1 MIIFCILDG
10 VGWGRRDDTDAVAAA
25 ATPELDRLWRE
36 VPSRLLKAH
45 GRAVGLP
52 SDADMGNSEVGHN
65 AFGAGR
71 VIEQGAK
78 LVDAALGSGAFRS
91 RPIWQALMGCP
102 TLHLIGLVSDGN
114 VHSHVRHLDALIDA
128 AVADHPGVRLRVH
141 ALTDGRDVSA
151 RSALQWIVPLEARLR
166 GLPDACVASGGGRMH
181 ITMDRYGADWGM
193 VERGWR
199 CHVHGE
205 GARYPSAEAAIR
217 AMYEADPKV
226 NDQWLPAFVIS
237 RPVEDGGE
245 PAGRIVPGDGVIF
258 FNFRGDRAIEISQAF
273 EAEVFPYFDRGQ
285 GAAGSRRTEGEAKI
299 RFAGMMEYD
308 GDAKIPAAY
317 LVEPPVIDRTV
328 GEALVAAGVRSYVV
342 AETQKF
348 GHVTYFFNGNRSG
361 RLSEEL
367 EVYEEVPSDRV
378 PFEQRPEMKAEEVTD
393 RAVAA
398 IRSGRYDHI
407 RLNLANG
414 DMVGHSG
421 DFAAT
426 VRAVEVVDRCVGR
439 LRAAA
444 AAAGAVLV
452 VTADHGNADEMVELD
467 KKGRPLLVDGRRKP
481 RTSHS
486 LNPVPFHL
494 ADPAG
499 RWELVPDAELSA
511 GAAGVSAEGA
521 GAADAEPPGIASVGA
536 TLLMLHG
543 IAAPE
548 GYAPSL
554 IREVR

>member
-78 LVDAALGSGAFRS
+78 LVDAALGSGVFRS
-91 RPIWQALMGCP
+91 RPIWRALMGCP

-398 IRSGRYDHI
+398 IRSGRYGHI

-426 VRAVEVVDRCVGR
+426 VRAVEAVDRCVGR

>member
-1 MIIFCILDG
+1 M
-10 VGWGRRDDTDAVAAA
+10 
-25 ATPELDRLWRE
+25 
-36 VPSRLLKAH
+36 
-45 GRAVGLP
+45 
-52 SDADMGNSEVGHN
+52 
-65 AFGAGR
+65 
-71 VIEQGAK
+71 
-78 LVDAALGSGAFRS
+78 
-91 RPIWQALMGCP
+91 
-102 TLHLIGLVSDGN
+102 
-114 VHSHVRHLDALIDA
+114 
-128 AVADHPGVRLRVH
+128 
-141 ALTDGRDVSA
+141 
-151 RSALQWIVPLEARLR
+151 
-166 GLPDACVASGGGRMH
+166 
-181 ITMDRYGADWGM
+181 
-193 VERGWR
+193 
-199 CHVHGE
+199 
-205 GARYPSAEAAIR
+205 
-217 AMYEADPKV
+217 
-226 NDQWLPAFVIS
+226 
-237 RPVEDGGE
+237 
-245 PAGRIVPGDGVIF
+245 
-258 FNFRGDRAIEISQAF
+258 
-273 EAEVFPYFDRGQ
+273 
-285 GAAGSRRTEGEAKI
+285 
-299 RFAGMMEYD
+299 
-308 GDAKIPAAY
+308 
-317 LVEPPVIDRTV
+317 
-328 GEALVAAGVRSYVV
+328 RSYAV

-393 RAVAA
+393 RAIAA
-398 IRSGRYDHI
+398 IQSGRYDHI

-444 AAAGAVLV
+444 EAAGAVLV

-467 KKGRPLLVDGRRKP
+467 KKGCPLLVDGQRRP

-494 ADPAG
+494 VDPAG
-499 RWELVPDAELSA
+499 GWELVPDAELSA
-511 GAAGVSAEGA
+511 GAEG
-521 GAADAEPPGIASVGA
+521 AEPPGIASVGA